1 MNNKL
6 LLLILLFSFFIG
18 CCSQSMIISDSTVT
32 ILEADCWLN
41 LMPGGNPSFHYSGTF
56 SIDKKFID
64 DYKFLYVKVFYKD
77 EMIHQSQPLLQFY
90 DELIT
95 DTTSLVRFHFYSD
108 QGIKVIDK
116 MMKAESVDLLL
127 VFQIKDNTV
136 EKLVKEIPLTRAY

>member
-6 LLLILLFSFFIG
+6 VLLIFLFSFFVG

-56 SIDKKFID
+56 SVDKKFID
-64 DYKFLYVKVFYKD
+64 DYKFPFVKVFYKD
-77 EMIHQSQPLLQFY
+77 EMIHQSQPFLQFY

-95 DTTSLVRFHFYSD
+95 DSNKVVRYHFYSD
-108 QGIKVIDK
+108 QGIKVTEQ

-127 VFQIKDNTV
+127 VFQIQDKTI
-136 EKLVKEIPLTRAY
+136 EKLVKDIPLTRAY

>member
-1 MNNKL
+1 MNNKSL
-6 LLLILLFSFFIG
+6 MLIFLFSFFIG
-18 CCSQSMIISDSTVT
+18 CCSQSMIISDSSVT
-32 ILEADCWLN
+32 IVEADCWLN

-108 QGIKVIDK
+108 QGIKVTDK

>member
-1 MNNKL
+1 
-6 LLLILLFSFFIG
+6 
-18 CCSQSMIISDSTVT
+18 MIISDSTVT